1 MPNWSDYYS
10 SRNAEGY
17 HDPTASGAFDRMD
30 KEQAEDDKVHKLIS
44 TPKNIAE
51 LAGYTITNR
60 IELKNRKTGKTYK

>member
-44 TPKNIAE
+44 T
-51 LAGYTITNR
+51 
-60 IELKNRKTGKTYK
+60 LKT